1 MTSTGSADRKLKTGN
16 CVAYGLGDLYG
27 GGAFLLVST
36 FTMYYLVAVVGM
48 NPLLAGL
55 IPGLGKIWDAVSDP
69 LMGYLSDRTSS
80 RFGRRRVW
88 FLVGIVPIFLSVS
101 LIWLPVRL
109 SSDLGLFAYYFLAY
123 IFFYT
128 VSTMVLVPYGAL
140 SAEMAREFKD
150 RNKLTGFRMLF
161 SMLAALLSGT
171 VPQLIINALPDQRS
185 GHLVMGLVFGAFFA
199 APWLITY
206 FGTWDDQ
213 APAPSR
219 FVQTQDG
226 DPGHTP
232 GRTSDHTPG
241 HPPGRTPGFVTNF
254 ASIFRNRSFRI
265 HILMYIFAYATMDV
279 LMGWLKFY
287 LGDYLGRPGFLTIGL
302 GAILLTQILS
312 IPLYI
317 GIANRRGHAS
327 AYRLGLGIMI
337 LGMAGMYFHTPATPA
352 ILLIINCI
360 VVGLGQSAAVLVPFQ
375 LLPFVAD
382 VDELITGDKRAG
394 TYAGAMTLIR
404 KLVQGAA
411 VLPLLGL
418 TLSLIGYLGPVPS
431 RFSQDELSGF
441 VLPRAI
447 AAGADPAILEQAYV
461 VDGEG
466 LLSLDVTLSNVQ
478 KRELRLAL
486 DAAGYKGSGA
496 SRITVPTPQLEGTP
510 DRIRHLFALLPI
522 LLLSAGFV
530 VSFRFRLDPVRHR
543 IMMAELDRL
552 RSGGSKTDATEEAKA
567 VCELLSGINYE
578 DCYSL

>member
-1 MTSTGSADRKLKTGN
+1 MNVTEPVERQLRIRN

-69 LMGYLSDRTSS
+69 LMGYLSDRTRS

-88 FLVGIVPIFLSVS
+88 FLAGIIPIFLSVS

-109 SSDLGLFAYYFLAY
+109 SSDLGLFVFYFLAY
-123 IFFYT
+123 LFFYT

-171 VPQLIINALPDQRS
+171 IPQLIINAFPDQRS

-206 FGTWDDQ
+206 LGTWDDQ
-213 APAPSR
+213 APASA
-219 FVQTQDG
+219 
-226 DPGHTP
+226 
-232 GRTSDHTPG
+232 RTDVSG
-241 HPPGRTPGFVTNF
+241 NTPGFISNF

-265 HILMYIFAYATMDV
+265 HIAMYIFAYATMDV

-287 LGDYLGRPGFLTIGL
+287 LADYLGRPGFLTIAL
-302 GAILLTQILS
+302 GSILLTQILA

-317 GIANRRGHAS
+317 SIANRKGHAS

-337 LGMAGMYFHTPATPA
+337 LGMVGMYFHTPETPR
-352 ILLIINCI
+352 LVLVINCM

-418 TLSLIGYLGPVPS
+418 TLSLIGYLGPVPL
-431 RFSQDELSGF
+431 RFSPDELQGF
-441 VLPRAI
+441 VIPRVA
-447 AAGADPAILEQAYV
+447 AAGADTALLRKAYLMEP
-461 VDGEG
+461 DG
-466 LLSLDVTLSNVQ
+466 LLTLDANLSSVRR
-478 KRELRLAL
+478 RELRRILE
-486 DAAGYKGSGA
+486 AADYKGSGA
-496 SRITVPTPQLEGTP
+496 SRITVQTPQQEGTP
-510 DRIRHLFALLPI
+510 ARIRALFAFLPI
-522 LLLSAGFV
+522 LLLTTGFA
-530 VSFRFRLDPVRHR
+530 VSFRFKLDPGRHK
-543 IMMAELDRL
+543 IMMAEVERL
-552 RSGGSKTDATEEAKA
+552 RVGGSKTGVPEEAKA
-567 VCELLSGINYE
+567 VCELLSGLKYE
-578 DCYSL
+578 DCFAGGVKLVQ

>member
-1 MTSTGSADRKLKTGN
+1 MTRTGSADRKLRTRN

-88 FLVGIVPIFLSVS
+88 FLAGILPIFLSVS

-109 SSDLGLFAYYFLAY
+109 STDLGLFAYYFLAY
-123 IFFYT
+123 VFFYT

-171 VPQLIINALPDQRS
+171 IPQIIINAFPDQRS
-185 GHLVMGLVFGAFFA
+185 GHMVMGLVFGTFFA

-213 APAPSR
+213 APAPARPDPARSAPPR
-219 FVQTQDG
+219 AG
-226 DPGHTP
+226 SLRPGSPGHQ
-232 GRTSDHTPG
+232 H
-241 HPPGRTPGFVTNF
+241 GFITNF

-265 HILMYIFAYATMDV
+265 HIAMYIFAYATMDV

-287 LGDYLGRPGFLTIGL
+287 LADYLGRPGFLTMGL
-302 GAILLTQILS
+302 GSILLTQILS

-317 GIANRRGHAS
+317 AIANRRGHAS

-337 LGMAGMYFHTPATPA
+337 LGMVGMYFQTPDSPTVV
-352 ILLIINCI
+352 LVLNCM

-418 TLSLIGYLGPVPS
+418 TLSLIGYLGPVPL
-431 RFSQDELSGF
+431 RFSPDELHGF
-441 VLPRAI
+441 VIPRVT
-447 AAGADPAILEQAYV
+447 AAGTEAALLKQAYMA
-461 VDGEG
+461 DADG
-466 LLSLDVTLSNVQ
+466 LLTLDATLTSDQ
-478 KRELRLAL
+478 RRELRMAL

-496 SRITVPTPQLEGTP
+496 SRITVQTPQQEGTP
-510 DRIRHLFALLPI
+510 ARIRVLFALLPI
-522 LLLSAGFV
+522 LLLATGFA
-530 VSFRFRLDPVRHR
+530 VSFRFKLDPKRHK
-543 IMMAELDRL
+543 IMMAEVERL
-552 RSGGSKTDATEEAKA
+552 RLGGSKTEVSEEAKA
-567 VCELLSGINYE
+567 TCEVLSGMKYE
-578 DCYSL
+578 DCFRSMV

>member
-1 MTSTGSADRKLKTGN
+1 MTKTGSEDRQLKTRN

-101 LIWLPVRL
+101 LLWLPVRL
-109 SSDLGLFAYYFLAY
+109 SSDLGLFTYYFLAY

-171 VPQLIINALPDQRS
+171 VPQMIINALPDQRS
-185 GHLVMGLVFGAFFA
+185 GHMVMGLVFGAFFA

-206 FGTWDDQ
+206 YGTWDDQ
-213 APAPSR
+213 IPGSLKSMQGPQAETSR
-219 FVQTQDG
+219 M
-226 DPGHTP
+226 
-232 GRTSDHTPG
+232 
-241 HPPGRTPGFVTNF
+241 PGFVTNF

-265 HILMYIFAYATMDV
+265 HIAMYIFAYATMDV

-287 LGDYLGRPGFLTIGL
+287 LADYLGRPGFLTIGL
-302 GAILLTQILS
+302 GSILLTQILS

-317 GIANRRGHAS
+317 AIANRKGHAA

-337 LGMAGMYFHTPATPA
+337 LGMAGMYFHTPATPTI
-352 ILLIINCI
+352 ILIVNCI

-418 TLSLIGYLGPVPS
+418 TLSLIGYLGPVPAQ
-431 RFSQDELSGF
+431 FSQDELHGF
-441 VLPRAI
+441 VIPRAT
-447 AAGADPAILEQAYV
+447 ASAVDTGILERAYV
-461 VDGEG
+461 ADSEG
-466 LLSLDVTLSNVQ
+466 LLSLDVELTSAQ
-478 KRELRLAL
+478 KREVRLVL

-496 SRITVPTPQLEGTP
+496 SRITIQTPQRADTP
-510 DRIRHLFALLPI
+510 ERIRALFAFLPI
-522 LLLSAGFV
+522 ALLAAGFT
-530 VSFRFRLDPVRHR
+530 VSFRFKLDPARHR

-552 RSGGSKTDATEEAKA
+552 RSGGSKIDVTHEAKM

-578 DCYSL
+578 ESFSSSASS

>member
-1 MTSTGSADRKLKTGN
+1 
-16 CVAYGLGDLYG
+16 
-27 GGAFLLVST
+27 
-36 FTMYYLVAVVGM
+36 MYYLVAVVGM

-88 FLVGIVPIFLSVS
+88 FLAGIVPIFLSVS

-161 SMLAALLSGT
+161 SMVAALLSGT
-171 VPQLIINALPDQRS
+171 VPQMIINALPDQRS

-213 APAPSR
+213 APATKPGANAPQNTTSR
-219 FVQTQDG
+219 M
-226 DPGHTP
+226 
-232 GRTSDHTPG
+232 
-241 HPPGRTPGFVTNF
+241 PGFAANF

-265 HILMYIFAYATMDV
+265 HIAMYIFAYATMDV

-287 LGDYLGRPGFLTIGL
+287 LADYLGRPGFLTIGL
-302 GAILLTQILS
+302 GSILLTQILS

-317 GIANRRGHAS
+317 AIANRKGHAT

-337 LGMAGMYFHTPATPA
+337 LGMAGMYFHTPATPTF
-352 ILLIINCI
+352 LLIINCI

-418 TLSLIGYLGPVPS
+418 TLSLIGYLGPVPV
-431 RFSQDELSGF
+431 RFSEDELSGF
-441 VLPRAI
+441 VLPRAA
-447 AAGADPAILEQAYV
+447 AAGADTAILRQAYMP
-461 VDGEG
+461 DPDG
-466 LLSLDVTLSNVQ
+466 LLILDSTLGDAER
-478 KRELRLAL
+478 RELRLAL

-496 SRITVPTPQLEGTP
+496 SRLTVQTPQREGTP
-510 DRIRHLFALLPI
+510 ARIRSLFAFLPM
-522 LLLSAGFV
+522 LLLATGFA
-530 VSFRFRLDPVRHR
+530 VSFKFKLDPKRHR

-552 RSGGSKTDATEEAKA
+552 RSGGSKTDATDEAKS
-567 VCELLSGINYE
+567 VCEMLSGINYGE
-578 DCYSL
+578 CFGI